1 MGQEKEVNIKNQSY
15 YFFGDMVDIRN
26 FHSNL
31 LKKDKKSDKN
41 TDIYYNGY
49 VTIKKFTDCKNIHS
63 MNPLYLISH
72 SANYKDYKDYKITK
86 KFFLELD
93 QRSKQLMVEKNCFMK
108 KNMLELE
115 LILTMNYL

>member
-41 TDIYYNGY
+41 TDIHYNGY

-72 SANYKDYKDYKITK
+72 SATKITK
-86 KFFLELD
+86 ITKITRL
-93 QRSKQLMVEKNCFMK
+93 QRSFFWN
-108 KNMLELE
+108 
-115 LILTMNYL
+115 

>member
-72 SANYKDYKDYKITK
+72 SATKITK
-86 KFFLELD
+86 ITKITRL
-93 QRSKQLMVEKNCFMK
+93 QRSFFWN
-108 KNMLELE
+108 
-115 LILTMNYL
+115 